1 MVGQSQ
7 NRRGTTVRFR
17 PDPEIF
23 GENPRFQPARLFRM
37 ARSKAYL
44 YRGVKIRWRCD
55 AALLKP
61 GAETPAEADLHF
73 PGGPADFLAAAT
85 GERATV
91 VPEPFVGPATL
102 PAGPGRVGWARPWAS
117 RQTVVQGTGG

>member
-55 AALLKP
+55 AALPKP
-61 GAETPAEADLHF
+61 GPETPAEADLHF
-73 PGGPADFLAAAT
+73 PGRLAAFLAPPT
-85 GERATV
+85 GDPDPAS
-91 VPEPFVGPATL
+91 PEPFVRAPPFPAPPR
-102 PAGPGRVGWARPWAS
+102 PAE
-117 RQTVVQGTGG
+117 

>member
-1 MVGQSQ
+1 MGRQAQ
-7 NRRGTTVRFR
+7 NRGGTTVRFR

-73 PGGPADFLAAAT
+73 PGGLADFLAAAT
-85 GERATV
+85 GERDTV
-91 VPEPFVGPATL
+91 VPEPFVGERSEEHTSEL
-102 PAGPGRVGWARPWAS
+102 KSLMRIS
-117 RQTVVQGTGG
+117 Y